1 MDYSKQKKFFK
12 NAYDL
17 GEKRVTSNYGWPM
30 YVDPQIVKFHQ
41 DIKKELPTG
50 TVLDVGCGEGRHTLY
65 FAEQRYD
72 SYGIDYVKRAIE
84 EADEEAKKRKLYN
97 AHFLVMDLFSLDF
110 PKDMFDIVIDWS
122 VLDHIYPTERKTYVE
137 NMKRVLKVGGYLML
151 TEFSADDARIKN
163 RLKNF
168 SFDRGSYDHY
178 FRRDELESIFSHSF
192 EFVRILNT
200 TLGTPPPHI
209 MINILLKRVA

>member
-50 TVLDVGCGEGRHTLY
+50 KVLDVGCGQGRHTLY
-65 FAEQRYD
+65 FAEQGYD

-97 AHFLVMDLFSLDF
+97 AHFLVMDLLSLDF

-122 VLDHIYPTERKTYVE
+122 VLDHIYPTERKTYIE
-137 NMKRVLKVGGYLML
+137 NIKRVLKVGGYLML
-151 TEFSADDARIKN
+151 TDLALMMLE
-163 RLKNF
+163 LKTN
-168 SFDRGSYDHY
+168 
-178 FRRDELESIFSHSF
+178 
-192 EFVRILNT
+192 
-200 TLGTPPPHI
+200 
-209 MINILLKRVA
+209 